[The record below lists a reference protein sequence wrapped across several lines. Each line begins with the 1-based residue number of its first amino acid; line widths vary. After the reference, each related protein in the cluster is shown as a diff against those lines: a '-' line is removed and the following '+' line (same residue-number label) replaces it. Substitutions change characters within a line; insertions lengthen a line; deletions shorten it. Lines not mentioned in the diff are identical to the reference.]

1 MCALLVQVT
10 LCANTVKAYRLAL
23 VVDVD
28 GVGEE
33 IRTLP
38 INARSGVRVRSCL
51 LRCQSWTNACFL
63 LTDVL
68 LLILCWT
75 RRCWTLNAVSSIIPA
90 RRKCVS
96 PMLAK
101 CLPATASWTRSE
113 THVHAIKCS
122 SSEHAASTKVFL
134 REPLK
139 LTVLLSTVTATST
152 GVQSGAKL
160 S

>member
-51 LRCQSWTNACFL
+51 LCSQSWTNVCFL

-68 LLILCWT
+68 LLMLC
-75 RRCWTLNAVSSIIPA
+75 
-90 RRKCVS
+90 
-96 PMLAK
+96 
-101 CLPATASWTRSE
+101 
-113 THVHAIKCS
+113 
-122 SSEHAASTKVFL
+122 
-134 REPLK
+134 
-139 LTVLLSTVTATST
+139 
-152 GVQSGAKL
+152 
-160 S
+160 